1 MHIAICDDN
10 VADRKQLERLL
21 GRESDKRMAVSG
33 VFYTDSFGVG
43 SQLFPKRMSYDLFFI
58 DMVEDSQTGLDY
70 ALSLCSDGVSMPIVL
85 CSSSIDYEEEAKE
98 LEFLPG
104 NILFIKK
111 PILKAD
117 LSDVLDKAV
126 LIEKNKV
133 KTIEI
138 RHKTDTYYVKEDDL
152 VYIEQDGRYIN
163 VHLKDGTVV
172 DVLDSCINFY
182 ESLYD
187 FTHFVLL
194 SPKAIVNGVYVEKF
208 SPFKVTLKSGIKIP
222 STIIG
227 SRNLKLLMDTLEYMD

>member
-58 DMVEDSQTGLDY
+58 DMVEDTMSGLDF
-70 ALSLCSDGVSMPIVL
+70 AIRLCNEGITMPIVL
-85 CSSSIDYEEEAKE
+85 CSSNIDYEAKSKE
-98 LEFLPG
+98 LERLPD

-111 PILKAD
+111 PILKAE

-126 LIEKNKV
+126 LIEQNKE

-138 RHKTDTYYVKEDDL
+138 RHNTDTYYVKEDEL
-152 VYIEQDGRYIN
+152 VYIEQDGRYMK
-163 VHLKDGTVV
+163 VHLKDGKEVS
-172 DVLDSCINFY
+172 VLDSIFNFY
-182 ESLYD
+182 ESMSD
-187 FTHFVLL
+187 FTHFATISSKIL
-194 SPKAIVNGVYVEKF
+194 VNATYVDKNT
-208 SPFKVTLKSGIKIP
+208 PFKVTLKNGIKIP
-222 STIIG
+222 STPVG
-227 SRNLKLLMDTLEYMD
+227 YSDLKILINTLK